1 MNAPDR
7 PNANL
12 VSLLWAGPEAAS
24 EIAAMHGRLFDQ
36 PWDASG
42 VTRLLE
48 HPGSTALIAR
58 HGFPKTSVGFV
69 VGQIAADEA
78 ELLSIGVIES
88 WQRLG
93 LGSRL
98 LLGLTRALER
108 AQVRRIHLEVAA
120 DNTAAVALYEAHGF
134 SRSGLRK
141 NYYQRAGGPSVDAL
155 TLSRAL

>member
-7 PNANL
+7 PDANL

-36 PWDASG
+36 PWDTPS
-42 VTRLLE
+42 VYRLLE

-69 VGQIAADEA
+69 MGQIAADEA
-78 ELLSIGVIES
+78 ELLSIGVVES

-108 AQVRRIHLEVAA
+108 AQVRRLHLEVAA
-120 DNTAAVALYEAHGF
+120 DNTAALALYEAHGF

-141 NYYQRAGGPSVDAL
+141 NYYQRPGGGSVDAL
-155 TLSRAL
+155 TLARGL